1 VTIRKFSGLRVHV
14 LDHVEIMHPVLREAI
29 ERALR

>member
-1 VTIRKFSGLRVHV
+1 VTIRKFSGLRVHA
-14 LDHVEIMHPVLREAI
+14 LDHVEDMLREAI